1 MDELINNGV
10 KNVGISHE
18 KKSKTFIDHSQSTN
32 NVYENLQDCNQAN
45 KKVLIVFGDKIADI
59 EANKK
64 IPNKREL

>member
-32 NVYENLQDCNQAN
+32 NVYENL
-45 KKVLIVFGDKIADI
+45 
-59 EANKK
+59 
-64 IPNKREL
+64 